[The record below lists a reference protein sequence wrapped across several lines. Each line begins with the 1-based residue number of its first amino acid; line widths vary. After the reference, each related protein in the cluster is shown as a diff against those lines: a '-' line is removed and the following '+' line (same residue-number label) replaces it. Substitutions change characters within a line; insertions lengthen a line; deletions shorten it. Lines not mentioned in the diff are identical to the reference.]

1 MEDRSLSSSFKEV
14 CAKGLERN
22 EMIGDEGPGENGV
35 KSVLFF
41 FVLFHK
47 VGEITA
53 CLRVHGSDPLE
64 EQSPP
69 VRARGEELIW
79 VSSWWGGAVWDPGHK
94 WRVDPRNTNSSMLS
108 GKKME
113 YVAIDA
119 KRWVDV
125 QWVLTFKK

>member
-79 VSSWWGGAVWDPGHK
+79 VSSWWGGG
-94 WRVDPRNTNSSMLS
+94 RFGIQGTN
-108 GKKME
+108 G
-113 YVAIDA
+113 
-119 KRWVDV
+119 
-125 QWVLTFKK
+125 VLIQGTQTAPCSQERR